1 MCQTRLLRAGVIRAI
16 VNADQLN
23 VRPGMTIRRLLPRDV
38 RIYRGLRLRGL
49 RNSPAAF
56 GSSYFEES
64 RRPLKVLAER
74 LKKTPA
80 TWTFGAFED
89 GRLVGVLSLVRET
102 RRKKSHK
109 ASIFGMYV
117 DKKMRRKGIGKQLIA
132 RAIYT
137 ARRCR
142 GIKQINL
149 SAIDGNVPALRL
161 YKSFGFK
168 IHGTEDRSLFVAG
181 RFHAEHFFALKL

>member
-1 MCQTRLLRAGVIRAI
+1 MRGTSRAI
-16 VNADQLN
+16 VNADHFN
-23 VRPGMTIRRLLPRDV
+23 VRPKMTIRRLLPQDV

-49 RNSPAAF
+49 RDSPAAF

-74 LKKTPA
+74 LKETPT

-102 RRKKSHK
+102 RKKKSHK
-109 ASIFGMYV
+109 ASVFGMYV
-117 DKKMRRKGIGKQLIA
+117 DGKMRRRGIGKQLVA
-132 RAIYT
+132 RAIET
-137 ARRCR
+137 ARHIR

-161 YKSFGFK
+161 YKSLGFK

-181 RFHAEHFFALKL
+181 KYHAEHFLALRL